1 MPGRGEP
8 RLGGRH
14 NGRRNVPRSTVT
26 TRACEGR
33 DLKPGTAR
41 ATRTGFIG
49 ARLSRACPI
58 GGCGAC
64 QAPAA
69 VPKLPPRSA
78 RKGLA
83 GNIPSNPANRW
94 GPRLRG
100 CTGGVCM
107 YYVPLFREV
116 LYIRY
121 GTPLP
126 LRESASTTIRGY
138 RFPAEHRNS
147 GTRTLSE
154 RQNQESDQAAS
165 SEPLLHARRL
175 LLNRPT
181 PTQPTS
187 ARCTSSKHTTDQHS

>member
-1 MPGRGEP
+1 MRVFRGCCMGVGSSPRIKGYAPRQAHNHRRVAEP
-8 RLGGRH
+8 TDGYL
-14 NGRRNVPRSTVT
+14 VS
-26 TRACEGR
+26 
-33 DLKPGTAR
+33 L
-41 ATRTGFIG
+41 
-49 ARLSRACPI
+49 
-58 GGCGAC
+58 
-64 QAPAA
+64 PAA
-69 VPKLPPRSA
+69 VPLLPLGSA

-83 GNIPSNPANRW
+83 GNSPSNPANRW

-154 RQNQESDQAAS
+154 RPGGQQRAAPPCPPPTAEQTNTNATRQALAAHPAS
-165 SEPLLHARRL
+165 
-175 LLNRPT
+175 T
-181 PTQPTS
+181 PQTS
-187 ARCTSSKHTTDQHS
+187 THE